1 MLKLELDKQVSA
13 KLLKIMKD
21 APKESKKAFTIGM
34 RRVGDELRNR
44 ASAAAP
50 YKTGNLK
57 RSITISEASS
67 THVTVGTNLVYA
79 RIHDLGGDIEPKKG
93 KYLRFKI
100 GGRWVSVK
108 HVRINP
114 YKGKGYLTPAFDEM
128 VHGKAAEILTEEIQK
143 VIS

>member
-21 APKESKKAFTIGM
+21 APLKAKKAFTIGL
-34 RRVGDELRNR
+34 RRIGDDLRNN

-50 YKTGNLK
+50 YKSGNLK
-57 RSITISEASS
+57 RSITISDSSS

-79 RIHDLGGDIEPKKG
+79 RIHDQGGDVYPKKG
-93 KYLRFKI
+93 KYLKFKI

-128 VHGKAAEILTEEIQK
+128 VHGKAADILTEEIQR